1 MGSWAPALLSIRS
14 DAQLLLK
21 VKASKLIYILEWKIQ
36 IFLVELNLVM
46 REIIN
51 TKFSFCVKK
60 LYKIDSFPVQIA

>member
-1 MGSWAPALLSIRS
+1 MGSWAPTLLSIRS

-21 VKASKLIYILEWKIQ
+21 VKDSKLIYILEWKIQ
-36 IFLVELNLVM
+36 IFLVELNLVT